1 MGSGACIA
9 RIVRIVSCAALLAVA
24 LAATPAAA
32 AQPIDNYAMA
42 QVWARLDRPVAE
54 GRGQPGLGLG
64 AGADQSP
71 PAGAIRRGPRGE
83 RSGPTLGAVL
93 R

>member
-1 MGSGACIA
+1 M
-9 RIVRIVSCAALLAVA
+9 RIVSCAALLAVA

-54 GRGQPGLGLG
+54 GRVSR
-64 AGADQSP
+64 AWVW
-71 PAGAIRRGPRGE
+71 GPE
-83 RSGPTLGAVL
+83 PSS
-93 R
+93 